1 MRGHATGVPRAGLVC
16 LSFALS
22 FLLSAMA
29 PRAASAAIR
38 TVNAGGD
45 LQAALNAAQPGDEV
59 VLAAGAR
66 FTGMFQLPVKPF
78 GAVITIRSSAP
89 LPARRMTPADAP
101 LLPLLLSGTGD
112 PALVGGRGVANWR
125 LDGLQFGSTSSGSG
139 EIIRIDGASSIYMD
153 RLLMVAG
160 PLGQKRGIQGNGT
173 NITLT
178 RSHVANIWRAGQDSQ
193 AFCAWDGAGPYTVTD
208 NYLEAASENVMFG
221 GANSLAPDRVPA
233 DILVEGNHFSK
244 RLEWRGQRK
253 AVKNLFEL
261 KSAKRVTV
269 RNNLFEHNWTDAQS
283 GTAIVFTVR
292 NDEGGAPW
300 SVIEDV
306 LFEKN
311 IIRDTEG
318 IFNVL
323 GYNNGDP
330 SGRTTRITIKDNLAI
345 GTGFFLLVG
354 GEVGT
359 LTLDHNTVD
368 QGGNFVTLYTGEVW
382 PAGTAGPRLAQ
393 FAVES
398 LTITN
403 MLANH
408 NAYGVFGENAGIG
421 TAALAALT
429 RSYRWTNNVLAGGT
443 GRAYPAIT
451 WLPTVADYRAQL
463 TADYALVAS
472 SPYRGAGSDGRDLGA
487 SMAVLSTMVPSAP
500 RGVRTTRIGF

>member
-1 MRGHATGVPRAGLVC
+1 MSECNWRVSTRAIPIGSL
-16 LSFALS
+16 LHMLPLL
-22 FLLSAMA
+22 FLLPLPTHAGA
-29 PRAASAAIR
+29 EIL

-45 LQAALNAAQPGDEV
+45 LQAALNAAQPGDQV

-66 FTGMFQLPVKPF
+66 FTGTFQLPTKPF
-78 GAVITIRSSAP
+78 GPVITIRSSQV
-89 LPARRMTPADAP
+89 LPARRLTPADASQ
-101 LLPLLLSGTGD
+101 LPVIASGGVEA
-112 PALVGGRGVANWR
+112 ALTVHGTANWR
-125 LDGLQFGSTSSGSG
+125 LDGLQFESSTTG
-139 EIIRIDGASSIYMD
+139 EGDIIDLQDATAITMD
-153 RLLMVAG
+153 RLLIVAG
-160 PLGQKRGIQGNGT
+160 PAGQKRAIKGNGRQ
-173 NITLT
+173 ITLT
-178 RSHVANIWRAGQDSQ
+178 RSHIANIWRAGQDSQ

-323 GYNNGDP
+323 GYNDGDP

-345 GTGFFLLVG
+345 GTGFFLLAG

-368 QGGNFVTLYTGEVW
+368 QGGNFLTLYTGEVW
-382 PAGTAGPRLAQ
+382 PAGTAGRRPAQ

-408 NAYGVFGENAGIG
+408 NEYGAFGENAGIG

-443 GRAYPAIT
+443 GRVYPEVT
-451 WLPTVADYRAQL
+451 WFPTMAAHRAQFN
-463 TADYALVAS
+463 ANYSLVPS
-472 SPYRGAGSDGRDLGA
+472 STYRGAGTDGKDLGA
-487 SMAVLSTMVPSAP
+487 ALVGGSSPASPPPTPLD
-500 RGVRTTRIGF
+500 VRIIR